1 MKNYRYLG
9 ETAEVLGNRLDAAR
23 EARDRARS
31 VWARNYW
38 NSAVE
43 RLLFQWHQLP
53 ILHDAEAKMS
63 IIPRWNI
70 DYNFYER
77 DYGNEGYGI
86 TEQVFEKLFRQG
98 VNLNHSWERNREK
111 RLAKAQ

>member
-1 MKNYRYLG
+1 MKNYRHLG
-9 ETAEVLGNRLDAAR
+9 DTADLLGNRLDAAR
-23 EARDRARS
+23 AARDRAQS

-53 ILHDAEAKMS
+53 ILHDADAKMS
-63 IIPRWNI
+63 VIPRWHI
-70 DYNFYER
+70 SYDFWEK

-86 TEQVFEKLFRQG
+86 TEQLFERLFRHG
-98 VNLNHSWERNREK
+98 VDLNHSWERNRER
-111 RLAKAQ
+111 RLARAQ

>member
-23 EARDRARS
+23 EARDRAQS

-53 ILHDAEAKMS
+53 ILHDADAKMS

-70 DYNFYER
+70 DYNFYEH

-86 TEQVFEKLFRQG
+86 TEKVFEKLFKHG
-98 VNLNHSWERNREK
+98 NDLTASWERNREK
-111 RLAKAQ
+111 RLARAQ